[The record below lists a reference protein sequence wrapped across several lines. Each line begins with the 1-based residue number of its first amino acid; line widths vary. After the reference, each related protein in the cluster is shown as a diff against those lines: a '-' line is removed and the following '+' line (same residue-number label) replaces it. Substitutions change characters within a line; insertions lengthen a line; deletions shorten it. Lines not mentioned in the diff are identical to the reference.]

1 MMAEGRGEFFR
12 ILLQGLR
19 EKPDRS
25 GSVRRDRGG
34 QRARPRGRTRRQAGG
49 RRSRGRRQPRAEPR
63 PCGGNE
69 HRCPEARTD
78 KKKADIP
85 KATSSVSKENFLE
98 RLPSEVLFKILSY
111 LDASSLFCICHVS
124 KLFHQLANDD
134 IMWHRIYMSEFGW
147 KLKWPDDVGVKEELA
162 KDRSTGRWKR
172 MYFQMMTG
180 QEMNKWRRELRDIN
194 VYTGL
199 PRQTEWVLRRLN
211 VSWELTLHTQSGW
224 EVTLEQSRAYFFE
237 SSTTVRWSGGGFP
250 SYHHIS
256 SIQVHGVR
264 KGKAKEP
271 VWRSLILDLDVKTH
285 LCRFMGKDRQMKLMY
300 LPPGVIVGIQRGRSN
315 VAFIMISL
323 HFHKLVEK
331 SLLGSPV
338 CLYSEPVDT
347 PPADDS
353 DPVFGLHSY
362 SLHFVLHNTDTEI
375 MSGHFGQL
383 SCGTGQRQ
391 CGLVE
396 LKVINRTNM
405 SQHRLLSGSI
415 ELPWKSEE
423 LEGSVENCC
432 IMTLTLLDE
441 FQKPF
446 WCVSSPVSISMV
458 KSQSCDYSGDNFLT
472 VYSSSEG
479 QVKMKLVWLKEQ
491 QQFFLI
497 SLTLYVSIR
506 KVNKHFSTKY
516 GS

>member
-1 MMAEGRGEFFR
+1 MSRPEAAVILAAASNGPMMAEGRGEFFR

-25 GSVRRDRGG
+25 GPVRRETKKEGG
-34 QRARPRGRTRRQAGG
+34 GV
-49 RRSRGRRQPRAEPR
+49 
-63 PCGGNE
+63 
-69 HRCPEARTD
+69 
-78 KKKADIP
+78 IP
-85 KATSSVSKENFLE
+85 NTYQKQNKEKSDFALC
-98 RLPSEVLFKILSY
+98 S
-111 LDASSLFCICHVS
+111 
-124 KLFHQLANDD
+124 

-162 KDRSTGRWKR
+162 KDRSTGHWKR

-237 SSTTVRWSGGGFP
+237 SSVTVRWSGGSFP

-264 KGKAKEP
+264 KEKAKEP
-271 VWRSLILDLDVKTH
+271 AWRSLILDLDVKTH
-285 LCRFMGKDRQMKLMY
+285 SYRFMGKDRQMKLMY

-331 SLLGSPV
+331 SLL
-338 CLYSEPVDT
+338 YSEPVDT

-375 MSGHFGQL
+375 MLGHFGQL
-383 SCGTGQRQ
+383 SCGTGNRSNRITFVLTS
-391 CGLVE
+391 GLIAEQPNSISLV
-396 LKVINRTNM
+396 VTP
-405 SQHRLLSGSI
+405 SDGS
-415 ELPWKSEE
+415 LCS
-423 LEGSVENCC
+423 
-432 IMTLTLLDE
+432 

-446 WCVSSPVSISMV
+446 WCVSSPITISMV